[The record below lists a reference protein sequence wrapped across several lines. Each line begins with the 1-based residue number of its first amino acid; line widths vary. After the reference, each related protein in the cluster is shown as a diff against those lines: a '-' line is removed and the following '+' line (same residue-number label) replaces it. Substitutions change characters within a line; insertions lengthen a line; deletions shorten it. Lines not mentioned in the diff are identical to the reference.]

1 MKAVIQKD
9 FGGPEVLEIGEIDTP
24 GLADAHVLIRV
35 VASSVNRPDIM
46 QREGKYPPPPGES
59 EVLGLDV
66 AGVVEEVGAAVTRWR
81 PGDRVMALV
90 AGGGYAEYARAE
102 AGHVIAIPE
111 RMSFE
116 EAACVCETYL
126 TAFLNIFLLGG
137 LEDAETILLHGGGG
151 GVNTAGIQLCRALRP
166 RATVF
171 VTASSGKVQRVR
183 ELGAHEV
190 VDYQSQ
196 DFAQAC
202 KALTDGR
209 GVDVIL
215 DHIGGPYLAQNMKT
229 LATGGR
235 LVEIGVMGG
244 VKAELNL
251 ALMMV
256 KRQQI
261 IGSVLRSRPVA
272 EKARIIERFTEE
284 AMPLFADGTL
294 TPLVDRVFPLE
305 QVAEAHR
312 TMEGSQHFGKIV
324 LSVS

>member
-1 MKAVIQKD
+1 MKAVIQKGT
-9 FGGPEVLEIGEIDTP
+9 GGPELLEIGEMERP
-24 GLADAHVLIRV
+24 GFGDAQVLIRV
-35 VASSVNRPDIM
+35 AASSVNRPDIM

-59 EVLGLDV
+59 EILGLDV
-66 AGVVEEVGAAVTRWR
+66 AGVVEEVGAGVTRWT

-102 AGHVIAIPE
+102 AGHLIAMPQ

-126 TAFLNIFLLGG
+126 TAFLNIFLLGK
-137 LEDAETILLHGGGG
+137 LEDHETVLLHGGGG

-166 RATVF
+166 QATIF
-171 VTASSGKVQRVR
+171 VTASTQKIQRVR

-190 VDYQSQ
+190 IDYRRE
-196 DFAQAC
+196 DFAEVC
-202 KALTDGR
+202 NALTEGR

-215 DHIGGPYLAQNMKT
+215 DHIGGPYLAQNMKS
-229 LATGGR
+229 LALGGR

-261 IGSVLRSRPVA
+261 IGSVLRSRPIA
-272 EKARIIERFTEE
+272 EKARIIERFSDE
-284 AMPLFADGTL
+284 AMPFFADGTL
-294 TPLVDRVFPLE
+294 VPLVDRVFPLE

-324 LSVS
+324 LSIS

>member
-1 MKAVIQKD
+1 MRAVVLKN
-9 FGGPEVLEIGEIDTP
+9 FGGPDMLQIGDIDKP
-24 GLADAHVLIRV
+24 GFGETQVLIRV
-35 VASSVNRPDIM
+35 KASSVNRPDIM

-66 AGVVEEVGAAVTRWR
+66 AGVVEEVGAAVMGWQ

-90 AGGGYAEYARAE
+90 AGGGYAQYARAE
-102 AGHVIAIPE
+102 SGHLIAIPE
-111 RMSFE
+111 RMSLE

-126 TAFLNIFLLGG
+126 TAFLNIFLLGA
-137 LEDAETILLHGGGG
+137 LEDGQTILLHGGGG

-166 RATVF
+166 QATVI
-171 VTASSGKVQRVR
+171 VTASTTKVQRVR

-190 VDYQSQ
+190 IDYTSE
-196 DFAQAC
+196 DFAEAC
-202 KALTDGR
+202 KTFTDGR

-215 DHIGGPYLAQNMKT
+215 DHIGGPYLAQNMKA

-284 AMPLFADGTL
+284 AIPLFADGTMK
-294 TPLVDRVFPLE
+294 PLVDRVFPLE

-324 LSVS
+324 LSIP